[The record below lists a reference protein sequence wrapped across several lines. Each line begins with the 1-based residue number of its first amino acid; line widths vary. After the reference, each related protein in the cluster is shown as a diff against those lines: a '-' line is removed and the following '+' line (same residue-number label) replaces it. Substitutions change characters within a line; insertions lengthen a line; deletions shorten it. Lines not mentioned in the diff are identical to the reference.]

1 MSRTAIDYTPAYE
14 QGAGI
19 GRLTRDLIAA
29 LARLDTETEYRLFVA
44 GAKREQLPTPPG
56 ANFVWRPSRLSAEWW
71 ARIWQRARLP
81 FPVEAITGAV
91 DLYHATDFVLPPT
104 RKKTRTLLT
113 VHDLTFA
120 RAPETASPALKTY
133 LDAVV
138 PRSVARAD
146 HVLAD
151 SQSTKNDL
159 IDLYHT
165 PPEKITVLLSGAD
178 ARFKPITNLDA
189 RRAVRQKYNL
199 TDRPYIFAV
208 GTVQPRKNYARL
220 IAALALLRDSGMDVD
235 LVIAGGKGWL
245 DDPIYASIRDHH
257 VEAYVHLIGYAD
269 DTDLPTLYSEAVCT
283 ATPSIYEGFGFPV
296 LESMKCGTP
305 VVTANVSSL
314 PEVAGD
320 AALMVSPTDIEALAE
335 ALRRL
340 ITDSTLRT
348 RLISAGIA
356 RAAQFT
362 WERAAS
368 ELHSVYTRLLSGAL

>member
-1 MSRTAIDYTPAYE
+1 MPRTAIDYTPAYH

-29 LARLDTETEYRLFVA
+29 LARLDTQTDYRLFVA
-44 GAKREQLPTPPG
+44 GAKREHLPPPPG
-56 ANFVWRPSRLSAEWW
+56 ANFVWRPSRLSSEWW
-71 ARIWQRARLP
+71 ARIWQRAR
-81 FPVEAITGAV
+81 FPYPIENITGAV
-91 DLYHATDFVLPPT
+91 DLVHATDFVLPPT
-104 RKKTRTLLT
+104 RRQTRSLLT

-120 RAPETASPALKTY
+120 RAPETASPALKAY

-138 PRSVARAD
+138 PRSVAHAD

-165 PPEKITVLLSGAD
+165 PPEKITVLLSGVD
-178 ARFKPITNLDA
+178 SRFKPITDA
-189 RRAVRQKYNL
+189 STRRAVREKYKIG
-199 TDRPYIFAV
+199 DRPYVLAV

-220 IAALALLRDSGMDVD
+220 IAALAILRSSGLDVD

-245 DDPIYASIRDHH
+245 EDPIYASIRDHH
-257 VEAYVHLIGYAD
+257 VEAHVHLIGFAD
-269 DTDLPTLYSEAVCT
+269 DVDIPTLYSEAVCT

-320 AALMVSPTDIEALAE
+320 AALMIDPIDVDALAD

-340 ITDSTLRT
+340 IIDSTLREK
-348 RLISAGIA
+348 LIAAGFK

-362 WERAAS
+362 WERAAA
-368 ELHSVYTRLLSGAL
+368 ELHSIYARLQAGAL